1 MLGEGSQCGSMFP
14 ESVLGQNY
22 PSGWS
27 FPGRDGGRPLRME
40 YQVVEAQSFW
50 DCVDTMRN
58 DTARYKAALM
68 DTLVELRRKPF
79 QNPKLTTHGVGEASN
94 GKKIYASDV
103 GGRASDRRV
112 VWQLFNRTI
121 LLLLYGNHKV
131 YDRIKRM
138 RVDFDPGVRA
148 ITIFEKAPDSNV
160 DRTYQ
165 HQRERSGKL
174 FAAWTDGEL
183 LAYGFPP
190 DMVEHLRGLN
200 SDAEFLELE
209 GQIGARYF
217 NPAFNLIAY
226 GHPAGEA
233 AASLIIELEEDPKP
247 PEVTEED
254 REAERHLQ
262 HDTMAS
268 WFTRTEPEYLAE
280 VMGRPIED
288 WMIFLHPD
296 QRNAVRRNYKGP
308 ARVRGPA
315 GTGKTVVGL
324 HRAVWLAR
332 RNLAQREERSGQLA
346 GTTDRVLPVLFTT
359 FINSLPPVLE
369 SLYLRMPGA
378 LSGEVEF
385 ANVNK
390 LATRLCYESG
400 KSPRFDSRAVRE
412 AFDAAYARIVTPR
425 SPLDRRG
432 LSKRYLVEEVNA
444 VIKGRALESLDEY
457 RAIERTGRRAPLGR
471 NQRKQVW
478 ELREAWD
485 QDMAARR
492 VMDFPDQI
500 LAALDYARR
509 LPEPRYS
516 AIVVDEAQDL
526 TLAGLQLLRA
536 LVNAPNHDHDRS
548 DGLLVLGDGAQ
559 RIYPGGYTLRQA
571 GVEVRGRTTVLD
583 VNYRN
588 TSHIIGAALAVAGEI
603 DVVDLG
609 EDYRRSDQLAGTI
622 REGPRPL
629 LIRARDSDDQVREIA
644 RWIREMEALEDPI
657 MAGDTA
663 VLVPW
668 NRQAKTAER
677 LLKGRG
683 LGVQMLDRYDGRSN
697 ALVKVGTYHRGKG
710 LEFKAVFLPYL
721 NLGLFPPRPKR
732 GISPEEADEAHSLE
746 MSALFVAMTRAR
758 DLLVLL
764 YNGAPS
770 EAIQPVVDRFEMRSS
785 TT

>member
-1 MLGEGSQCGSMFP
+1 MEGQMDTY
-14 ESVLGQNY
+14 E
-22 PSGWS
+22 
-27 FPGRDGGRPLRME
+27 
-40 YQVVEAQSFW
+40 VVEAQSFW
-50 DCVDTMRN
+50 DCVHSMRN

-68 DTLVELRRKPF
+68 DTLSELRRQPF
-79 QNPKLTTHGVGEASN
+79 QNPRLTTHGVGQGSSAR
-94 GKKIYASDV
+94 KFYASDV
-103 GGRASDRRV
+103 GGRKNDRRV
-112 VWQLFNRTI
+112 VWQLFNQTI
-121 LLLLYGNHKV
+121 LVLLYGTHKV
-131 YDRIKRM
+131 YDRMKRM
-138 RVDFDPGVRA
+138 RVDFDPA
-148 ITIFEKAPDSNV
+148 SKTCTIIETAPDSGV
-160 DRTYQ
+160 DRDYQ
-165 HQRERSGKL
+165 RRRDEIGKL
-174 FAAWTDGEL
+174 FMAWTDAELVSFGFTDAVVATLRRLNTDGE
-183 LAYGFPP
+183 Y
-190 DMVEHLRGLN
+190 
-200 SDAEFLELE
+200 LELE
-209 GQIGARYF
+209 RELGERFFRLGY
-217 NPAFNLIAY
+217 NLIAH
-226 GHPAGEA
+226 GHPDGAGA
-233 AASLIIELEEDPKP
+233 AAAMVELEEDPAP

-254 REAERHLQ
+254 LDVERHLQ
-262 HDTMAS
+262 PDTMAS
-268 WFTRTEPEYLAE
+268 WFTRTEPAYMAE
-280 VMGRPIED
+280 IMDRPIED

-296 QRNAVRRNYKGP
+296 QRNAVSRSYMGP

-332 RNLAQREERSGQLA
+332 RNLARREERSGQLA

-359 FINSLPPVLE
+359 FISSLPPVLE

-412 AFDAAYARIVTPR
+412 TFDAAYARIVTPG
-425 SPLDRRG
+425 SPLDRRA
-432 LSKRYLVEEVNA
+432 LSKHYLTDEVNA

-485 QDMAARR
+485 TGMAARR
-492 VMDFPDQI
+492 VMDFPDQM

-536 LVNAPNHDHDRS
+536 LVNAPDHDHDRP

-583 VNYRN
+583 MNYRN
-588 TSHIIGAALAVAGEI
+588 TSHIIDAALAVAGGI

-609 EDYRRSDQLAGTI
+609 EDYRRGDQLAGTI

-629 LIRARDSDDQVREIA
+629 LIRARDSGDQIREIA
-644 RWIREMEALEDPI
+644 RWIREMAVMDDPI

-677 LLKGRG
+677 LLKGSG

-697 ALVKVGTYHRGKG
+697 ELVKVGTYHRGKG

-721 NLGLFPPRPKR
+721 NLGRFPPRPKR
-732 GISPEEADEAHSLE
+732 GISPEEAGEAHSLD

-785 TT
+785 KA

>member
-1 MLGEGSQCGSMFP
+1 
-14 ESVLGQNY
+14 
-22 PSGWS
+22 
-27 FPGRDGGRPLRME
+27 ME

-94 GKKIYASDV
+94 GKKVYASDV

-112 VWQLFNRTI
+112 VWQLFNRTV

-138 RVDFDPGVRA
+138 RVDFDPSA
-148 ITIFEKAPDSNV
+148 QTYTIFEKAPDSNV
-160 DRTYQ
+160 DQTYQ
-165 HQRERSGKL
+165 RRREKSGKL

-183 LAYGFPP
+183 LSYGFPP
-190 DMVEHLRGLN
+190 DLVAHLRGLN

-209 GQIGARYF
+209 GQLGPRYF

-226 GHPAGEA
+226 GHPEGEA

-262 HDTMAS
+262 DDTMAS

-296 QRNAVRRNYKGP
+296 QRNAVRRNYAGP

-332 RNLAQREERSGQLA
+332 RNLAQREERRAQLA
-346 GTTDRVLPVLFTT
+346 GTSEEVLPVLFTT
-359 FINSLPPVLE
+359 YIRSLPPVLE

-400 KSPRFDSRAVRE
+400 KCRRFDAKKVDK
-412 AFDAAYARIVTPR
+412 AFDAAYAKIVTPG
-425 SPLDRRG
+425 SPLDRRA
-432 LSKRYLVEEVNA
+432 LSKRYLIEEVNA
-444 VIKGRALESLDEY
+444 VVKGRALESLDDY
-457 RAIERTGRRAPLGR
+457 RALERTGRRVPLGR

-478 ELREAWD
+478 ELRQAWD
-485 QDMAARR
+485 REMAGRG

-500 LAALDYARR
+500 LVALDYARS
-509 LPEPRYS
+509 LSEPRFS
-516 AIVVDEAQDL
+516 GIVVDEAQDL
-526 TLAGLQLLRA
+526 TLAGLHLLRA
-536 LVNAPNHDHDRS
+536 LVNAPDHDLDRPN
-548 DGLLVLGDGAQ
+548 GLLVLGDGAQ

-583 VNYRN
+583 INYRN
-588 TSHIIGAALAVAGEI
+588 TSHIIDAALAVAGGT
-603 DVVDLG
+603 DVEDLD
-609 EDYRRSDQLAGTI
+609 ENYRRGDQLAGTV
-622 REGPRPL
+622 REGPRPI

-644 RWIREMEALEDPI
+644 RWIREMEAMDDPI

-668 NRQAKTAER
+668 NRQAKTSER
-677 LLKGRG
+677 LLKGCG

-697 ALVKVGTYHRGKG
+697 EQVKVGTYHRGKG

-721 NLGLFPPRPKR
+721 NLGLFPPPPKR
-732 GISPEEADEAHSLE
+732 GVSPEEAVEAHSLE
-746 MSALFVAMTRAR
+746 LSALFVAMTRAR

-764 YNGAPS
+764 HNGSPS
-770 EAIQPVVDRFEMRSS
+770 TAIKPVIDRFELRSARS
-785 TT
+785 

>member
-1 MLGEGSQCGSMFP
+1 MQ
-14 ESVLGQNY
+14 
-22 PSGWS
+22 
-27 FPGRDGGRPLRME
+27 
-40 YQVVEAQSFW
+40 AQSYW
-50 DCVDTMRN
+50 DCVDSLRR
-58 DTARYKAALM
+58 DDQYKAALV
-68 DTLVELRRKPF
+68 DALAELRRKPF
-79 QNPKLTTHGVGEASN
+79 HNPKLNTHGVGEARN
-94 GKKIYASDV
+94 GKTLFSSDV
-103 GGRASDRRV
+103 GGRRSDRRL
-112 VWQLFNRTI
+112 VWLLFNRTI
-121 LLLLYGNHKV
+121 LLLLYGTHKV
-131 YDRIKRM
+131 HDRAKRM
-138 RVDFDPGVRA
+138 SVDNDHA
-148 ITIFEKAPDSNV
+148 EHAYN
-160 DRTYQ
+160 TYEQ
-165 HQRERSGKL
+165 VPETGRYHPYTHRRETVGKL
-174 FAAWTDGEL
+174 FMAW
-183 LAYGFPP
+183 
-190 DMVEHLRGLN
+190 
-200 SDAEFLELE
+200 SDDELE
-209 GQIGARYF
+209 SCGLPAPAVLNLRRINTDEDFLALEDELGPRYF
-217 NPAFNLIAY
+217 ETAFNLITT
-226 GHPAGEA
+226 GHPLDSERDDSDEPALAEAG
-233 AASLIIELEEDPKP
+233 SLP
-247 PEVTEED
+247 PVTEED
-254 REAERHLQ
+254 LEVERHLQ
-262 HDTMAS
+262 EDTMAS
-268 WFTRTEPEYLAE
+268 WFTRTEPEYLVE
-280 VMGRPIED
+280 IMGRPIED

-296 QRNAVRRNYKGP
+296 QRNAVRRNYMGP

-332 RNLAQREERSGQLA
+332 RNLARREEQKAQLT
-346 GTTDRVLPVLFTT
+346 GTSSKVLPILFTT
-359 FINSLPPVLE
+359 YIRSLPPVLE

-400 KSPRFDSRAVRE
+400 KCRRFDAKAVE
-412 AFDAAYARIVTPR
+412 DAFDAAYATIVTPR
-425 SPLDRRG
+425 SPLHRRG

-444 VIKGRALESLDEY
+444 VIKGRAIESLDEY
-457 RAIERTGRRAPLGR
+457 RAIERTGRRVPLGR
-471 NQRKQVW
+471 NQRKQIW
-478 ELREAWD
+478 DLREAWD
-485 QDMAARR
+485 AEMADRG

-500 LAALDYARR
+500 LAALDHARR

-516 AIVVDEAQDL
+516 AVVVDEAQDL

-536 LVNAPNHDHDRS
+536 LVNAPDHGHDRAN
-548 DGLLVLGDGAQ
+548 GLLILGDGAQ

-588 TSHIIGAALAVAGEI
+588 TSRIMDAALAVAGGV
-603 DVVDLG
+603 DVEDLE
-609 EDYRRSDQLAGTI
+609 EDYRRGDQLAGTI
-622 REGPRPL
+622 RDGPRPL

-644 RWIREMEALEDPI
+644 RWIREMEALDDPI

-677 LLKGRG
+677 LLKGGG

-732 GISPEEADEAHSLE
+732 GISPEEAAEAHSLE
-746 MSALFVAMTRAR
+746 MSTLFVAMTRAR

-764 YNGAPS
+764 YNGSPS

-785 TT
+785 TA